1 MKVANG
7 RLDFSWNN
15 RNKLS
20 SKLKKNEKID
30 EFFTVFDDLD
40 FEAYQGERI
49 AVVGANGA
57 GKTSFLRLIAGVY
70 SLTQGQIEVCGRVN
84 SLIDLYAGL
93 NVELTGKENITRL
106 CLLAQISLAEIS
118 NIIEEVQDFSELN
131 NWLDKPVKTYSSGM
145 ILRLVFSVMTS
156 IPADIILMD
165 EWLVV
170 GDENF
175 QRKAQIRL
183 EEYLFR
189 SKLFFLATH
198 DKRLVKS
205 MCTRQV
211 HFKNGSISFDSKNL

>member
-1 MKVANG
+1 
-7 RLDFSWNN
+7 
-15 RNKLS
+15 
-20 SKLKKNEKID
+20 
-30 EFFTVFDDLD
+30 
-40 FEAYQGERI
+40 
-49 AVVGANGA
+49 
-57 GKTSFLRLIAGVY
+57 
-70 SLTQGQIEVCGRVN
+70 
-84 SLIDLYAGL
+84 
-93 NVELTGKENITRL
+93 
-106 CLLAQISLAEIS
+106 
-118 NIIEEVQDFSELN
+118 
-131 NWLDKPVKTYSSGM
+131 M